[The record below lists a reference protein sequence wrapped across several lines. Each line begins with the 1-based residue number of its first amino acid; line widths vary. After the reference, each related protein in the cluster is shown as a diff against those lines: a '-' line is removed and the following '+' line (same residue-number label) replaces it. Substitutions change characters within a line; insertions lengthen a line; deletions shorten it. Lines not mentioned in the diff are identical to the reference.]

1 MRQATFYAGV
11 QARNA
16 CMQLTLLYKHESL
29 SLARRT
35 AARAAPSAAHMGEH
49 RLVQLCPQ
57 NVKVL
62 HFWADIT
69 THGKVLSKTLQR
81 SDVLLSELIAGVEDA
96 EAHIGKLSQSP
107 GRWMKVFDTD
117 FDAALPLVGHL
128 TRPVFCKRATRVSID
143 KLRTGVVTKLF
154 LRGISASAS

>member
-49 RLVQLCPQ
+49 RLMQLCP
-57 NVKVL
+57 
-62 HFWADIT
+62 
-69 THGKVLSKTLQR
+69 LSPLPVDDGFAAFAFFTGTLLGPSPLR
-81 SDVLLSELIAGVEDA
+81 LGAMTRHWDA
-96 EAHIGKLSQSP
+96 Q
-107 GRWMKVFDTD
+107 WDT
-117 FDAALPLVGHL
+117 
-128 TRPVFCKRATRVSID
+128 
-143 KLRTGVVTKLF
+143 
-154 LRGISASAS
+154 

>member
-49 RLVQLCPQ
+49 RLVPLAVAAASRRRLRCFRL
-57 NVKVL
+57 L
-62 HFWADIT
+62 HWYAAWTVAFAIGSHDA
-69 THGKVLSKTLQR
+69 TL
-81 SDVLLSELIAGVEDA
+81 
-96 EAHIGKLSQSP
+96 
-107 GRWMKVFDTD
+107 GR
-117 FDAALPLVGHL
+117 PVGHL
-128 TRPVFCKRATRVSID
+128 TRPVLYKRATCVSID